1 MLDIILTILSVLGIV
16 LLVLVLLL
24 LAVLLLV
31 LFFPVTYRFR
41 ARKESGALLRDEGQG
56 QNESADKDGEAY
68 RNKAAP
74 FLRNTELYAGL
85 SWLFGLL
92 RVRYS
97 YPETGA
103 LTVKLLCFKLY
114 EAKLP
119 PDGGSEAEK
128 DGSEKESKPDAAE
141 KISGEHADA
150 PKQGAQADREPEGSR
165 SEGSEQGGSQQ
176 EKQEAGRTEEQG
188 QESGPS
194 EANPSEEQGQESGP
208 PAANPSEEQG
218 QESGPPAEASNQ
230 EESRSED
237 ARGGLLKK
245 FQKIKYT
252 ICNIYDKI
260 RGIWKN
266 ISYYSALLQ
275 EENTK
280 QLYSYAKLCAA
291 KILKNIRPRHIRA
304 DILFGTGSPDT
315 TGYVFGL
322 YCMLYPALGAK
333 CVVTPDFER
342 AVLEGRADISGHIT
356 VFVLGIN
363 VLRLMLDKKLRRFIR
378 KLKKEDAAQDKN
390 DRSFDKKAPRHKKAS

>member
-1 MLDIILTILSVLGIV
+1 MLDIILKILSVLGIV

-165 SEGSEQGGSQQ
+165 SEGSEQGGSRQ

-194 EANPSEEQGQESGP
+194 E
-208 PAANPSEEQG
+208 ANPSEEQG

>member
-1 MLDIILTILSVLGIV
+1 MLDIILKILSVLGIV

-56 QNESADKDGEAY
+56 QNESADKDGEAH
-68 RNKAAP
+68 RNKAAL

-85 SWLFGLL
+85 SWLFGIL

-103 LTVKLLCFKLY
+103 LTVKFLCFKLY

-150 PKQGAQADREPEGSR
+150 SKQGAQADREPEGSR
-165 SEGSEQGGSQQ
+165 SEGSEQGGSRQ

-194 EANPSEEQGQESGP
+194 EANPSEEQRQEAGP
-208 PAANPSEEQG
+208 S
-218 QESGPPAEASNQ
+218 AEAPNQ
-230 EESRSED
+230 EESRQED

-280 QLYSYAKLCAA
+280 QLYAYAKLCAA

>member
-1 MLDIILTILSVLGIV
+1 MLDIILKILSVLGIV

-31 LFFPVTYRFR
+31 LFFPVTYKFR
-41 ARKESGALLRDEGQG
+41 ARKDSGALLRDEGQG

-128 DGSEKESKPDAAE
+128 DGSEKESKSDAAE

-165 SEGSEQGGSQQ
+165 SEGSEQGGSRQ

-188 QESGPS
+188 QEAGPS
-194 EANPSEEQGQESGP
+194 EANPSEEQGQE
-208 PAANPSEEQG
+208 A
-218 QESGPPAEASNQ
+218 GPPAEAPNQ
-230 EESRSED
+230 EESRQED

-280 QLYSYAKLCAA
+280 QLYAYAKLCAA

-342 AVLEGRADISGHIT
+342 AVLEGRLHISGHIT

-390 DRSFDKKAPRHKKAS
+390 DRSFDKKAPRHKMAS

>member
-1 MLDIILTILSVLGIV
+1 MCSSDL
-16 LLVLVLLL
+16 
-24 LAVLLLV
+24 
-31 LFFPVTYRFR
+31 
-41 ARKESGALLRDEGQG
+41 
-56 QNESADKDGEAY
+56 
-68 RNKAAP
+68 
-74 FLRNTELYAGL
+74 
-85 SWLFGLL
+85 
-92 RVRYS
+92 
-97 YPETGA
+97 
-103 LTVKLLCFKLY
+103 
-114 EAKLP
+114 
-119 PDGGSEAEK
+119 
-128 DGSEKESKPDAAE
+128 
-141 KISGEHADA
+141 
-150 PKQGAQADREPEGSR
+150 
-165 SEGSEQGGSQQ
+165 
-176 EKQEAGRTEEQG
+176 EAGRTEEQG
-188 QESGPS
+188 QE
-194 EANPSEEQGQESGP
+194 A
-208 PAANPSEEQG
+208 
-218 QESGPPAEASNQ
+218 GPPAEASNQ